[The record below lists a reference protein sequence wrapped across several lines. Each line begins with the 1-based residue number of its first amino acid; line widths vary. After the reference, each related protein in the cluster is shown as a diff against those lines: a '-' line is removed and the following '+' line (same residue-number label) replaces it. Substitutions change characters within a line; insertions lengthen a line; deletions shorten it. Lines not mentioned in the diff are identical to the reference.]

1 MRTHLELLCRLLV
14 FAGSALMV
22 RNIIRYYGF
31 TKRMRWM
38 AEGRKN
44 RLVLYVPLM
53 LLLSFLAG
61 YLATGLLG
69 SPGLV
74 TAFILFGGS
83 VFVLIILSIMYY
95 IVDQVAEN
103 ERQLFEAR

>member
-44 RLVLYVPLM
+44 RLALYVPLM

-83 VFVLIILSIMYY
+83 VFVL
-95 IVDQVAEN
+95 VV
-103 ERQLFEAR
+103 